1 MSEAIGLS
9 VNLVESESEIT
20 SKILQALMPQVS
32 VYFDKIQSE
41 LVDAIPSI
49 IIQSIVNQP
58 EYDALMSGTLQYE
71 FGIPD
76 PGSRLSEIIE
86 TIRNGYVVKYKPVS
100 AKSSSLVGGIKIE
113 MVKKDFSDL
122 LSLGSASLTTEK
134 GERLEWLRWLLVEG
148 DNVIISDNVFIFGPD
163 PNSRTGYGIMR
174 QMSGGF
180 WRVPPEYA
188 GNLENNW
195 ITRAIE
201 EASTSIDKEIQ
212 RVLTL

>member
-9 VNLVESESEIT
+9 VNLVESDSEIT

-32 VYFDKIQSE
+32 VYFDKIQSQ
-41 LVDAIPSI
+41 LVDSIPSI

-134 GERLEWLRWLLVEG
+134 GEKLEWLRWLLVEG
-148 DNVIISDNVFIFGPD
+148 DNVIISDNVFILGPD

-174 QMSGGF
+174 QIGGGF